1 MSAEGTTDLSTA
13 LVSRPYHVGAQ
24 TVPSVPMPA
33 LTPASD
39 LDILDHVTRLRS
51 GQGGPAWAVSVSYG
65 GRDYARRFLDRGDPL
80 AALADAVAW
89 RDETVTQIN
98 LSHGRRGAARQRAD
112 LGVRVTTT
120 RKGEW
125 AYPVVIATV
134 PESGDLPRKRH
145 VRSID
150 KYGYEEA
157 IRLACQLRFEG
168 MRERFGDE
176 YPYASADELAADV
189 LTAEG
194 VPQPD
199 APQPAETPTVP

>member
-1 MSAEGTTDLSTA
+1 MSVDGTLNLSTA
-13 LVSRPYHVGAQ
+13 LVPRPYHVGAQ
-24 TVPSVPMPA
+24 TAPSVPMPA

-39 LDILDHVTRLRS
+39 LDVLDHITRLRS
-51 GQGGPAWAVSVSYG
+51 GQGGPAWAVSITYG
-65 GRDYARRFLDRGDPL
+65 GRDYTRRFLDRGDPL

-89 RDETVTQIN
+89 RDETVTGIN
-98 LSHGRRGAARQRAD
+98 LSHGRRRARPRAD

-134 PESGDLPRKRH
+134 PEGDGHPRKRY

-157 IRLACQLRFEG
+157 IRLACQLRFDG

-176 YPYASADELAADV
+176 YPYASADQLAADV
-189 LTAEG
+189 LAAEG

-199 APQPAETPTVP
+199 ASQPAQAPDVP